1 MSTARDTILA
11 SIRKSRQE
19 VPAPPPYAF
28 AKLAGDAPANFIAK
42 AQASIA
48 DVREIASIEDA
59 PQAVLAILAELNVG
73 RTVHIPPTSELLSL
87 PWDRAMGLNVTHT
100 PPTGVDT
107 AFSSANYAIAE
118 TGTLAFF
125 SGPARLRPG
134 ITGRGARSSSY
145 IEPRFYRASKTSS
158 PDFARPA
165 ESPRRSTSSP
175 GRRAPPTSS
184 KPSNWVLMVPARYMS
199 SSAVKPKPVIS

>member
-125 SGPARLRPG
+125 SGPRTPSSWHYRPGREIVLLHRTAILPRLEDLFARLRASGG
-134 ITGRGARSSSY
+134 IPATLNLVTGPSRTADIEQTIELGAHGPCA
-145 IEPRFYRASKTSS
+145 IH
-158 PDFARPA
+158 
-165 ESPRRSTSSP
+165 
-175 GRRAPPTSS
+175 
-184 KPSNWVLMVPARYMS
+184 VLVCG
-199 SSAVKPKPVIS
+199 